1 MNSSNHTDIARL
13 KILIFVGHTSTSF
26 LYKILSLFLDSTI
39 PKKIFIISS
48 YQKNVDGFQNEI
60 LWLHQPILLIYFR
73 TKKMHR
79 NILLILLHATFKK
92 RIIINLAKNKP
103 SLQVFTIIFIIKK
116 CTLFYNVPFLHL
128 PLAFYEFPVLYS
140 DLTKFTMVN
149 FVKSMISEILF

>member
-1 MNSSNHTDIARL
+1 MSTFYDFGKCINSSNHTDIARL

-103 SLQVFTIIFIIKK
+103 SLQVFTISFIIKNAPPYYTMFLF
-116 CTLFYNVPFLHL
+116 CTYHWPF
-128 PLAFYEFPVLYS
+128 
-140 DLTKFTMVN
+140 MN
-149 FVKSMISEILF
+149 FRCCILIWRNLQW

>member
-1 MNSSNHTDIARL
+1 MSTYYDFGKCINSSNHTDIARL

-60 LWLHQPILLIYFR
+60 LWLHQPILLIYFK
-73 TKKMHR
+73 TEKMHR

-103 SLQVFTIIFIIKK
+103 SLQVFTIIFIIKNAPFSTMFLF
-116 CTLFYNVPFLHL
+116 CTYHWPF
-128 PLAFYEFPVLYS
+128 
-140 DLTKFTMVN
+140 MN
-149 FVKSMISEILF
+149 FRCCILIWRNL

>member
-1 MNSSNHTDIARL
+1 MESL
-13 KILIFVGHTSTSF
+13 
-26 LYKILSLFLDSTI
+26 ILSQNTCW
-39 PKKIFIISS
+39 KQKIGYKMSGTLRGEIWGLSFAVAHSA
-48 YQKNVDGFQNEI
+48 YQKNVDVFQNEI

-140 DLTKFTMVN
+140 DLT
-149 FVKSMISEILF
+149 